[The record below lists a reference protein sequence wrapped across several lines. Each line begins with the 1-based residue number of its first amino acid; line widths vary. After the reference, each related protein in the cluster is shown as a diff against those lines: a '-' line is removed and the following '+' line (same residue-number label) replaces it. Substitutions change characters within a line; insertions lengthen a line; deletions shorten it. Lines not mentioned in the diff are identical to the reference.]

1 MSCAPAEVFRWSDEA
16 IETAARLLCRSVM
29 GARCAGPAC
38 PCWDGRRLYA
48 DLVLSAALEAEREA
62 TQRAGERVLT

>member
-1 MSCAPAEVFRWSDEA
+1 MSCAPAEIFRWSDAA

-29 GARCAGPAC
+29 GIKCMGPAC
-38 PCWDGRRLYA
+38 PCWEGRRLYA

-62 TQRAGERVLT
+62 ARCVVERIP

>member
-1 MSCAPAEVFRWSDEA
+1 MMSGLPEVFKWSDLA
-16 IETAARLLCRSVM
+16 IETAARLLCRSVR
-29 GARCAGPAC
+29 GIKCEAPVC

-62 TQRAGERVLT
+62 ARHAVEYIPP